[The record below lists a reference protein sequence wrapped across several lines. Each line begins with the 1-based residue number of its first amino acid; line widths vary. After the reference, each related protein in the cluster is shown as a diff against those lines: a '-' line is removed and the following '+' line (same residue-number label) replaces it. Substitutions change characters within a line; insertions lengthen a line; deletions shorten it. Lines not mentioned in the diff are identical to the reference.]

1 MCGVVEQPMAW
12 RRAGPRH
19 ERWVG
24 AVRGGARAA
33 TPPRLP
39 SSSRD
44 WRGGGG
50 NARGWRDPPR
60 APRRLRAPTG
70 FFPPWGVCVL
80 HSGGVVVSAAR
91 PPRQK
96 KASGDLPECVHTP
109 PLPLRQRLADQR
121 GAAAADRSK
130 ECTLPRPTPPPPPQ
144 VSDPGRC
151 VSSLRL
157 VRVRRRTGR
166 ARRLSLDHPAS
177 GWNWWTAP
185 AVAAGRVHRPFCQA
199 TPLGPSRAAPPPPS
213 QPPPLCSLPHSFSD
227 KPKHLWATAPRLI
240 QHPFSLRR
248 VVVVVDAGAGLLGHH
263 RSVGVAPQPR
273 DGPTE

>member
-1 MCGVVEQPMAW
+1 M
-12 RRAGPRH
+12 AGPPASAPALACADGFFSA
-19 ERWVG
+19 VG
-24 AVRGGARAA
+24 GVCPPLWGGGCVCRAAA
-33 TPPRLP
+33 TPKKSVGGSPRVCPPPP
-39 SSSRD
+39 SPCD
-44 WRGGGG
+44 
-50 NARGWRDPPR
+50 RGWPIKEE
-60 APRRLRAPTG
+60 PRRRTAAKNAP
-70 FFPPWGVCVL
+70 C
-80 HSGGVVVSAAR
+80 
-91 PPRQK
+91 
-96 KASGDLPECVHTP
+96 
-109 PLPLRQRLADQR
+109 R
-121 GAAAADRSK
+121 GR
-130 ECTLPRPTPPPPPQ
+130 RHPPPPQ

-213 QPPPLCSLPHSFSD
+213 QRPPLCSLPHSFSD